1 MKAKQAGIGMI
12 PTVLILGTVIIF
24 ATVGVKLMPIYV
36 DYWTMTR
43 ILEDVATEDRDSDPT
58 TAGVR
63 RDISGRFLTNRVE
76 AISLRD
82 IKIRN
87 DKEGVVID
95 ARYEKRTP
103 LIFNIDAVVRFDDAL
118 FVVPRR

>member
-36 DYWTMTR
+36 DYWTLTR
-43 ILEDVATEDRDSDPT
+43 ILEDVASEERDSDPT
-58 TAGVR
+58 PAGVR

-82 IKIRN
+82 IKISN
-87 DKEGVVID
+87 DKKGVVID

-118 FVVPRR
+118 YVVPRR

>member
-36 DYWTMTR
+36 DYWTLTR
-43 ILEDVATEDRDSDPT
+43 ILEDVASEDRDSDPT
-58 TAGVR
+58 PAGVR

-76 AISLRD
+76 AMMTHFMWCP
-82 IKIRN
+82 
-87 DKEGVVID
+87 GV
-95 ARYEKRTP
+95 ELKNP
-103 LIFNIDAVVRFDDAL
+103 
-118 FVVPRR
+118 

>member
-24 ATVGVKLMPIYV
+24 ATVGVKLMPVYV

-43 ILEDVATEDRDSDPT
+43 ILEDVAGQDRDSDPT
-58 TAGVR
+58 PAGVR

-76 AISLRD
+76 TISLRD
-82 IKIRN
+82 IKIIN
-87 DKEGVVID
+87 DKKGVVID